1 MKRTKLLAAVLA
13 GAFAVCPMMALAADV
28 PEVTREEYRY
38 YLEDYA
44 WDKVGRDEYAYYSDD
59 ELKAMISGAV
69 KAENLDQLLQQ
80 EMGIDT
86 NDSGYMQLVQRELM
100 LDFDYSL
107 DELYQYTDAELE
119 QLLARHYI
127 DEERLFIKNML
138 YKYYDTD
145 LNTEPYSMLE
155 LLKIYYQVDLKTDH
169 NIDESFD
176 NMTSSEV
183 TDHYDSLILIDALQE
198 VHGTEIDYSVYSL
211 EELRDLR
218 KKDVFMESLQNEYGI
233 TEDLSAYSG
242 EELEI
247 MRDKYQAAKF
257 IKLFH
262 DVEVDA
268 ESHTLTELNSLRGR
282 LDAEKSLRNMGITKD
297 LSRYNDEA
305 VERLYLEELWMR
317 NIGDGRDLSIYT
329 TEELDDLYYDMLTA
343 RATADLLELRAEINA
358 EEAAER
364 AEAEKEL
371 RIRINGE
378 LMYLPE
384 NDKQYTPIGYA
395 YKSDAPVITR
405 NDRVYLPYEAM
416 FDVLGAEATLN
427 AHTGVITAQKD
438 GVTAVF
444 DTASGEV
451 FMTETHTYV
460 QLRSAAAAVGAAVT
474 WTPMPHLI
482 QIQY

>member
-1 MKRTKLLAAVLA
+1 MKRTKLLTAVLT

-44 WDKVGRDEYAYYSDD
+44 WDEVGRDEYSYYSDD
-59 ELKAMISGAV
+59 ELKAMISEAV
-69 KAENLDQLLQQ
+69 KAEILDQLLQQ
-80 EMGIDT
+80 EMGIDA

-100 LDFDYSL
+100 LDFDYTL
-107 DELYQYTDAELE
+107 DELHQYTDAELE
-119 QLLARHYI
+119 QLLARRYI

-198 VHGTEIDYSVYSL
+198 AHGTEIDYSVYSL

-218 KKDVFMESLQNEYGI
+218 KKDINIENLQNEYGV
-233 TEDLSAYSG
+233 TEDLSVYSAK
-242 EELEI
+242 EI
-247 MRDKYQAAKF
+247 EILHDKYQAAKF

-262 DVEVDA
+262 DVDVDV
-268 ESHTLTELNSLRGR
+268 ESHTLTELQSWRSR

-305 VERLYLEELWMR
+305 VERLYLEELWER

-329 TEELDDLYYDMLTA
+329 TEELDGLYYGVLTA
-343 RATADLLELRAEINA
+343 RATADLLELRAKINA
-358 EEAAER
+358 DEAAER
-364 AEAEKEL
+364 AEAEKKL

-405 NDRVYLPYEAM
+405 NDRVYLPYETM
-416 FDVLGAEATLN
+416 FDVLGAEAALN

-460 QLRSAAAAVGAAVT
+460 QLRSAAAAFGAAVT